1 MGDLAVCVN
10 ERPWSLY
17 CGEPPCGQLNPENPH
32 VYEILE
38 KLYKDLLELSD
49 EREVFHIGGDEVNL
63 ECWAQH
69 MTKSNTAYNY
79 TDLHDLWGEFT
90 LKAIGRLTAAN
101 GGKKIPY
108 IIVWSSELSKKP
120 YIDKYFDKSNIVV
133 QSWGSSQWPDTPD
146 LIADGYK
153 VLISHVDA
161 WYLDCGF
168 GRLVSTI
175 LYN

>member
-10 ERPWSLY
+10 ERPWSMY

-32 VYEILE
+32 VYDILE
-38 KLYKDLLELSD
+38 KLYKDLLYLSD
-49 EREVFHIGGDEVNL
+49 EREIFHIGGDEVNL

-90 LKAIGRLTAAN
+90 LKALARLTAAN
-101 GGKKIPY
+101 GGKNIPY
-108 IIVWSSELSKKP
+108 VLIWSSDLSKKP
-120 YIDKYFDKSNIVV
+120 YVEKYLDKSFIVV

-168 GRLVSTI
+168 GR
-175 LYN
+175 